1 MRKAKDRNWFGGIL
15 GWSWLL
21 VVLIPIY
28 YILVT
33 SFKSSS
39 TYLSGN
45 PLALPVPPDGEQY
58 SKVVDE
64 GFVSYFTN
72 SLIVTVGTVVPL
84 LLIALMASYAIVRG
98 RGRAMSTTKKLFL
111 LGLSIPIQATIIPV
125 YLIIIRLHLYD
136 SLTALILPGI
146 AFALPLTIL
155 ILTNFMRDIPKE
167 LFESMSMDGC
177 TEWQMLWRLA
187 LPMSRPSLVTVG
199 IYQALHQWNGFLF
212 PLVLTQSPERRV
224 LPLFLWN
231 FQGEF
236 ATDIP
241 AVLAAVVLSSL
252 PIIILYAFGRKQL
265 VAGMTAG
272 IGK

>member
-1 MRKAKDRNWFGGIL
+1 MRRFARSNWLGGTL
-15 GWSWLL
+15 GWAWLV

-28 YILVT
+28 YIVVT
-33 SFKSSS
+33 SLKSSS
-39 TYLSGN
+39 TYLSEN
-45 PLALPVPPDGEQY
+45 PLSLPIPPDAEQY
-58 SKVVDE
+58 SKVLSE
-64 GFVSYFTN
+64 GFFSYFVN
-72 SLIVTVGTVVPL
+72 SLIVTVGTVAPL
-84 LLIALMASYAIVRG
+84 LLISLMASYAIVRG
-98 RGRAMSTTKKLFL
+98 HGKAISTTKSLFL
-111 LGLSIPIQATIIPV
+111 LGLSIPIQATIIPI
-125 YLIIIRLHLYD
+125 YLMIIRMHLYD
-136 SLTALILPGI
+136 SLVALILPGI

-177 TEWQMLWRLA
+177 SEWQMLWRLA

-212 PLVLTQSPERRV
+212 PLVLTQSPGRRV

-252 PIIILYAFGRKQL
+252 PIIIMYSFGRKQL